1 MADSTNFQTCQSL
14 EYSETGL
21 GFSKPNY
28 NINNNGNISD
38 NKNSTNFMTIKTEYT
53 HDFQNVKNQPPEI
66 TTNYEDDF
74 EEYYSDEEE
83 GQDNDKTRLTNK
95 ASLREID
102 DVVDIYKNQLNEN
115 QTAKK
120 GGFYNNNNLEGNIA
134 NILLVSN
141 ILY

>member
-38 NKNSTNFMTIKTEYT
+38 NKSSTNFMTIKTEYT
-53 HDFQNVKNQPPEI
+53 HDFQNIKHQPPEI

-120 GGFYNNNNLEGNIA
+120 GGFYNNNNLEGKLV

-141 ILY
+141 ISY